1 MAHRVQQGS
10 DKQHYSNKATEPLRQ
25 MQVVD
30 SHGNASE
37 HHQTQGADGLVGPVL
52 QVNQLIKSPLTAQH
66 QGEGANEQGSKA

>member
-25 MQVVD
+25 MQVVY
-30 SHGNASE
+30 SQGNASE
-37 HHQTQGADGLVGPVL
+37 HQQTQGADGVVGPVL

-66 QGEGANEQGSKA
+66 QGEGANKQGSKA